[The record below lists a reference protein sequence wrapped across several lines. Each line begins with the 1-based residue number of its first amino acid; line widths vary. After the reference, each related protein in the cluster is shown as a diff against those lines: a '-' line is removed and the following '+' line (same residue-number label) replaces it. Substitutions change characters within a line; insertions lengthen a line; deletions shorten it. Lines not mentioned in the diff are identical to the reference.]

1 MIHFF
6 TQRYRCVLVLAL
18 LPVGIA
24 EAGENDCTDPG
35 LGACCING
43 DVCYCQ
49 SEIVCQ
55 IWGGVFYPG
64 QECADV
70 VCETNCG
77 GICSP
82 GETLDC
88 NGHCVPLSW
97 IGDGSC
103 DNGVSQWDSYTIYLD
118 CEEFGWDGGDCDPTD
133 DIPQLDGA
141 CCLGDQEIC
150 DRYCQVLSFA
160 DCIAGGGVFLGER
173 TSCLDGICQ
182 CAPGHIGDC
191 EGNCFPL
198 HWFSDGN
205 CHEGAWFPISGPDFH
220 EYQLSLGCL
229 ELACDAG
236 DCIGLCSGACC
247 LGNSCT
253 ESLNVIECADLAGVF
268 LGSGSDCDGVVCSDY
283 IVPVGISAEVAMP
296 WGDSGGRIDN
306 VVAAGGGLLVVSV
319 LGIEQDGQSFSGAH
333 VYDSDG
339 VLLDRLVFTE
349 STTQVLLLDTDGERV
364 VLAANG
370 RLEVYS
376 QSGGFALEQVITT
389 AMDGVIDVAIS
400 GDRLVVAGQVNGT
413 NAAAMYVR
421 VGGSWSLEQMIE
433 NPHPLESI
441 DIDGDV
447 LAIADSHFVGV
458 FERSGSTWTR
468 VKYLGSDGEGKEVS
482 VSGDRILLGE
492 RGGLLVGGETT
503 TGQARVFFRDGGQ
516 WTQEAALVPVDTH
529 PSDEYGAA
537 VSIDGDVAVV
547 TATGHSGQSLRGGVA
562 IVFERIGGVWVQT
575 AKVFASDAIQ
585 DMGFGTS
592 VGVTNRSL
600 ITGWR
605 RVEDW
610 WTIYQGAQSY
620 LLPISSWTST
630 QGGDF
635 GDAANWAPQEPT
647 SGTAHIS
654 LPASFELSASG
665 VLPIDRLLI
674 GPSRPV
680 LTGGAISFGDVGSGL
695 LQVQG
700 TQSFTASLTI
710 TEPVS
715 VTGRVSVGAEDSP
728 GILRLRGGSLLVSG
742 DLEIA
747 RSAVLQVMLTD
758 IGDVP
763 IQVQGTAILDG
774 TLSASFPGGGQ
785 PAIGDSWTIMEIGA
799 MAGDKE
805 FPVVVLPG
813 LGADRFLSVHY
824 VNGLRGGVSIVLT
837 VEALDGSSHW
847 GDPSDGVVNGR
858 AVDIVVADFGSI
870 GGGPDGNDDI
880 ALAMSGTPGRVL
892 FLVSDGLGGISEQV
906 SLTVCDNPAGL
917 AAGYFDDDSRVDVAF
932 VSTSLDTVQTLLNS
946 GASPS
951 EMVLSGATPT
961 ASGPVDAAVLQLD
974 GDDEDD
980 LIVACAGDGLVQ
992 ADGSLF
998 GELQIFEHATGFV
1011 GDFMQVAAVTVN
1023 GKPGQVK
1030 PGSVGSGKA
1039 GQRAAATLLG
1049 LNELVVIEE
1058 SGGVWSEQQRIPV
1071 GSEPFDLVMNDLDGD
1086 GLDDVLVGNSGSN
1099 TVSVLLGQS
1108 DGTLGDPQMFEAGA
1122 SPQSLTLLDYDGDGD
1137 HDLAYRSYNDVE
1149 QSTVTI
1155 LSNDTV
1161 PGTDIMAWGE
1171 DWIIHEGTAVSLVAS
1186 GHINADA
1193 IADLVT
1199 VLGPV
1204 GLRGEQSTVLLR
1216 SASVGVPCEGDANG
1230 DQVVD
1235 VNDILLII
1243 SAWGT
1248 PEGDVD
1254 GDGDTDVDDLLLC
1267 VSSFGSCV

>member
-1 MIHFF
+1 MIDFF
-6 TQRYRCVLVLAL
+6 AHRFCCVLVLAL
-18 LPVGIA
+18 MPVGVA
-24 EAGENDCTDPG
+24 VAGENDCTEPG
-35 LGACCING
+35 LGACCLNG

-49 SEIVCQ
+49 SALICEL
-55 IWGGVFYPG
+55 WGGVFSPG
-64 QECADV
+64 QECADI

-77 GICSP
+77 GDCSP

-88 NGHCVPLSW
+88 NGNCVPLSW
-97 IGDGSC
+97 IGDGFC
-103 DNGVSQWDSYTIYLD
+103 DSGVYQWDLQLIYLD
-118 CEEFGWDGGDCDPTD
+118 CEEFGWDGGDCAPTD

-141 CCLGDQEIC
+141 CCLGDQENC

-610 WTIYQGAQSY
+610 WTIYQGAQSC
-620 LLPISSWTST
+620 LLPTSSWTST

-647 SGTAHIS
+647 SGTANIS
-654 LPASFELSASG
+654 LPVSFELSASG

-674 GPSRPV
+674 GTSRPV
-680 LTGGAISFGDVGSGL
+680 LTGSGVAFGSVGSGL

-700 TQSFTASLTI
+700 TQSYTGSLTI
-710 TEPVS
+710 AEQLS
-715 VTGRVSVGAEDSP
+715 VTGRVSVGGDRSP
-728 GILRLRGGSLLVSG
+728 GVLKLSPGGSLLVSES
-742 DLEIA
+742 LEIN
-747 RSAVLQVMLTD
+747 RSGELQVILTD
-758 IGDVP
+758 GGDVP
-763 IQVQGTAILDG
+763 IQVQGAAILDG
-774 TLSASFPGGGQ
+774 TLSGVLPSGAQ
-785 PAIGDSWTIMEIGA
+785 PVIGDSWTIMEIGV
-799 MAGDKE
+799 MDEDSK

-813 LGADRFLSVHY
+813 LGVDRYLSVRY
-824 VNGLRGGVSIVLT
+824 AEGIRGSATIVLT
-837 VEALDGSSHW
+837 VEPLLGFFDW
-847 GDPSDGVVNGR
+847 GDPSEDVVNGR
-858 AVDIVVADFGSI
+858 AVDIVVADFGSA

-880 ALAMSGTPGRVL
+880 ALAISGTPGRVL

-906 SLTVCDNPAGL
+906 SLTVCDNPVGL
-917 AAGYFDDDSRVDVAF
+917 AAGDFDGDSRLDIAF
-932 VSTSLDTVQTLLNS
+932 VSTSLDIVQTLLNS
-946 GASPS
+946 GSNIS
-951 EMVLSGATPT
+951 EMVLSSATPT
-961 ASGPVDAAVLQLD
+961 ASGPVDAAVLQLG

-980 LIVACAGDGLVQ
+980 LIVACAGDGTVQ
-992 ADGSLF
+992 VDGSLF

-1011 GDFMQVAAVTVN
+1011 GDFTELASVTVN

-1030 PGSVGSGKA
+1030 PGSVGSGK
-1039 GQRAAATLLG
+1039 GGRRAASTLLG

-1058 SGGVWSEQQRIPV
+1058 FDGVWSEQQRIPV
-1071 GSEPFDLVMNDLDGD
+1071 GSNPYDLVMDDLDGD
-1086 GLDDVLVGNSGSN
+1086 GLDDVIVGNSGSN

-1108 DGTLGDPQMFEAGA
+1108 DGTLGDPHVFEAGE

-1137 HDLAYRSYNDVE
+1137 RDIAFRSYNDAE
-1149 QSTVTI
+1149 ESTVTV
-1155 LSNDTV
+1155 LSNDTEA
-1161 PGTDIMAWGE
+1161 GGSMAWGQ
-1171 DWIIHEGTAVSLVAS
+1171 DWIIQDGSAISLVAS
-1186 GHINADA
+1186 GNLNGDTT
-1193 IADLVT
+1193 ADLVT
-1199 VLGPV
+1199 VLAPM
-1204 GLRGEQSTVLLR
+1204 GLRGEQSPVLIR
-1216 SASVGVPCEGDANG
+1216 FSNAVVSCEGDLND

-1235 VNDILLII
+1235 VNDILLVIGG
-1243 SAWGT
+1243 WGT
-1248 PEGDVD
+1248 PDGDVN
-1254 GDGDTDVDDLLLC
+1254 GDGETTVDDLLLC
-1267 VSSFGSCV
+1267 ISTYGSCM